1 MTVKTIPYNFIA
13 RAYQLEFLHE
23 IEKAIDGESDKRYF
37 YQIWHRRS
45 GKDKTNIADVVPRR
59 LIKDPCQVKYVYPTS
74 VMGRGHLWEAIDKD
88 GFKFINH
95 IPKELRAGDANSTR
109 MVINVKNGTNTDSQF
124 QVVGAN
130 HPDSLRG
137 GGAKLFVFSEWAEH
151 DPYAWDVVEPILR
164 ENDGI
169 AVFNTTPK
177 GDNHARALLE
187 YAKGSD
193 KWWTQT
199 LTVDDTKVFTKN
211 DMEALVID
219 VVKRFEA
226 NGRSRGEAEA
236 YIQQEYYCSFDA
248 PVLGSYYG
256 ASIKKAEEEKRI
268 THVPHQ
274 QGIPVSTYW
283 DLGIDDSM
291 TIWFLQVVGQ
301 ELHFI
306 DYYENSGEGLPHYAK
321 YLQDK
326 NYVYNYHNAPFDIE
340 ARELGSGK
348 SRKEIASKLGI
359 SFRVAPRLRIEEG
372 INAGRTIFSQCW
384 FDKEKCH
391 RGIQA
396 LKNYKKEWD
405 DKNMVYRKHPLHNWA
420 SHGADAFRT
429 FAVTYRRPIHIPSG
443 DEYDPG
449 GVQPYIPGTL
459 I

>member
-13 RAYQLEFLHE
+13 RAYQLEFLRE
-23 IEKAIDGESDKRYF
+23 IEKAVDGESDKRYF

-95 IPKELRAGDANSTR
+95 IPRELRVGDANSTR

-124 QVVGAN
+124 QIVGAN

-274 QGIPVSTYW
+274 QGISVSTYW

-326 NYVYNYHNAPFDIE
+326 SYVYDHHNAPFDIE

-348 SRKEIASKLGI
+348 SRKEVAAKLGI
-359 SFRVAPRLRIEEG
+359 RFRVAPKLRIEEG

-429 FAVTYRRPIHIPSG
+429 FAVTYRKPIHMLGG
-443 DEYDPG
+443 DDYDPG
-449 GVQPYIPGTL
+449 GVKPLIPGTL
-459 I
+459 A